1 MGKIIAFV
9 NQKGGVGKTTTCMN
23 LAAFLAIA
31 KKKVLL
37 VDMDPQGNSSTGVG
51 ADKKTLSV
59 YDLLCKGA
67 DIKSDGLIQKTMI
80 EGLYVIPSNVDLG
93 GAEVELAQKKT
104 GREQVL
110 KTEFSKVRRSFD
122 YILIDC
128 PPSVG
133 LLTVNALTA
142 ADSVMIPIQCE
153 FFALEGLSQLLNTIR
168 LIRLHLNPKLTIDGV
183 ILTMFSGKSRLAA
196 QVAQEVANYFGD
208 RLYKTTIPRNVAL
221 AEAPSYGVPVAL
233 YKKQCK
239 GSQAYAALTVEFL
252 KREGVTEDED
262 MSELEAEAAAPVKA
276 SKPKAVKEEP
286 QDATFE
292 AKEEEKYDTDAKA
305 EFEAGDTQEFEEIE
319 LETSEDSEL
328 IMNSGST
335 VKMPSNKKSTTKS
348 GAKKTTQK
356 KASGTKKVAT
366 EEPQEATLT
375 IRS

>member
-1 MGKIIAFV
+1 MCKIIAFV

-37 VDMDPQGNSSTGVG
+37 IDMDPQGNSSTGIG

-80 EGLYVIPSNVDLG
+80 ERLYVIPSNVDLG

-104 GREQVL
+104 GREQIL
-110 KTEFSKVRRSFD
+110 KTQFHKVRRSYD

-142 ADSVMIPIQCE
+142 ADSVIIPIQCE

-183 ILTMFSGKSRLAA
+183 ILTMFSGKSKLAV

-208 RLYKTTIPRNVAL
+208 RLYKTTIPRNIAL
-221 AEAPSYGVPVAL
+221 AEAPSYGLPVAL

-239 GSQAYAALTVEFL
+239 GSKAYAALTLEFL
-252 KREGVTEDED
+252 KREGDTEDD
-262 MSELEAEAAAPVKA
+262 LSELEAEARDVVGAHKA
-276 SKPKAVKEEP
+276 KINDGFQNV
-286 QDATFE
+286 TFE
-292 AKEEEKYDTDAKA
+292 TKEEERYDTNIKS
-305 EFEAGDTQEFEEIE
+305 EFEPGEVQKEIINC
-319 LETSEDSEL
+319 ETSEEAILDMNNGNTIIIPSE
-328 IMNSGST
+328 
-335 VKMPSNKKSTTKS
+335 KKNKD
-348 GAKKTTQK
+348 
-356 KASGTKKVAT
+356 GTK
-366 EEPQEATLT
+366 
-375 IRS
+375 

>member
-31 KKKVLL
+31 KKRVLL

-67 DIKSDGLIQKTMI
+67 DIKTDGVVQKTMI

-93 GAEVELAQKKT
+93 GAEVELAQRKT

-110 KTEFSKVRRSFD
+110 KNEFAKIRRSFD

-233 YKKQCK
+233 YKKQCR

-252 KREGVTEDED
+252 KREGGAEDED
-262 MSELEAEAAAPVKA
+262 LSELEAEAQEVK
-276 SKPKAVKEEP
+276 KPARAKVKEEP

-292 AKEEEKYDTDAKA
+292 AKEEKSYDTKVKV
-305 EFEAGDTQEFEEIE
+305 EFEAGEKEEETAE

-335 VKMPSNKKSTTKS
+335 VKMPSAKKTATGS
-348 GAKKTTQK
+348 KKTTQK
-356 KASGTKKVAT
+356 KSGTGAKKTAT
-366 EEPQEATLT
+366 AVPQEATFT
-375 IRS
+375 RRS

>member
-31 KKKVLL
+31 KKRVLL

-67 DIKSDGLIQKTMI
+67 DIKSDGLVQKTMI

-110 KTEFSKVRRSFD
+110 KTEFAKIRRSFD

-168 LIRLHLNPKLTIDGV
+168 LIRLHLNPKLSIDGV

-233 YKKQCK
+233 YKKQCR

-252 KREGVTEDED
+252 KREGATEEED
-262 MSELEAEAAAPVKA
+262 LSELEAEAQEVK
-276 SKPKAVKEEP
+276 KPARAKVKEEP

-292 AKEEEKYDTDAKA
+292 AKEEKSYDTKVKV
-305 EFEAGDTQEFEEIE
+305 EFEAGEKEEETAE

-335 VKMPSNKKSTTKS
+335 VKMPSSKKTAS
-348 GAKKTTQK
+348 GSKKTTQK
-356 KASGTKKVAT
+356 KSGTGAKKTAT
-366 EEPQEATLT
+366 AVPQEATFT
-375 IRS
+375 RRS

>member
-1 MGKIIAFV
+1 MGEIIAFV

-37 VDMDPQGNSSTGVG
+37 IDMDPQGNSSTGVG
-51 ADKKTLSV
+51 ADKKTVSV

-110 KTEFSKVRRSFD
+110 KNEFSKIRRNYD

-142 ADSVMIPIQCE
+142 ADSVLIPIQCE
-153 FFALEGLSQLLNTIR
+153 FFALEGLTQLLNTVR
-168 LIRLHLNPKLTIDGV
+168 LIRLHLNPKLTINGV
-183 ILTMFSGKSRLAA
+183 ILTMFSGKSKLAA

-208 RLYKTTIPRNVAL
+208 KLYKTTIPRNVAL
-221 AEAPSYGVPVAL
+221 AEAPSYGIPVAL

-252 KREGVTEDED
+252 NRANGIVEKDSSESKEDAQAQE
-262 MSELEAEAAAPVKA
+262 VK
-276 SKPKAVKEEP
+276 PEVKEEV
-286 QDATFE
+286 QNATLE
-292 AKEEEKYDTDAKA
+292 TKGEEKYDTDVKA
-305 EFEAGDTQEFEEIE
+305 ELKTGEAQGEAVKFETNENST
-319 LETSEDSEL
+319 LYMNETNAVEMPPAKKVASE
-328 IMNSGST
+328 T
-335 VKMPSNKKSTTKS
+335 
-348 GAKKTTQK
+348 GAKKTAQK
-356 KASGTKKVAT
+356 KSGTDFQKKTANDNS
-366 EEPQEATLT
+366 QEAILS